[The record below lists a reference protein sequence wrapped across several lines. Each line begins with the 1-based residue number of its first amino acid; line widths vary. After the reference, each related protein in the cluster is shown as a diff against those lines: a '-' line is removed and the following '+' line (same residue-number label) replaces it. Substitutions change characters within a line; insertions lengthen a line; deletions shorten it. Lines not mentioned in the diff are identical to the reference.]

1 MTKENLF
8 YSHNAPEV
16 HIFNSRRHQKLLL
29 VANQLQVNKNNSKDI
44 GISKL
49 VSQLKLLPNVFEH
62 KGNGTVVLSTI
73 IKKLQDMSRNR
84 SLFLSEVGKI
94 VRLLLLSQA
103 SNAESDGIFSAL
115 KCVKTYSCQ
124 LWEITD
130 CTL

>member
-1 MTKENLF
+1 MF
-8 YSHNAPEV
+8 YSHNAPEI
-16 HIFNSRRHQKLLL
+16 HIFNSRKHQKLLL
-29 VANQLQVNKNNSKDI
+29 VANQLQGKKNKNSSKDI

-49 VSQLKLLPNVFEH
+49 VSQLKLLQNVFEH
-62 KGNGTVVLSTI
+62 KDNGTVVMSTI

-103 SNAESDGIFSAL
+103 SNTESDDIFSAL
-115 KCVKTYSCQ
+115 KRVKTCSGQ
-124 LWEITD
+124 LWETTD